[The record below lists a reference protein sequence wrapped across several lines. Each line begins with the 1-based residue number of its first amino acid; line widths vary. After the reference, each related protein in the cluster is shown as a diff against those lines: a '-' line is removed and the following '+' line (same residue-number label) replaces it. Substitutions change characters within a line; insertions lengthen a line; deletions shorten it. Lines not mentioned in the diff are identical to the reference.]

1 MINAS
6 SLDAP
11 QASAPPAIHQL
22 RSNMQSSEVVDR
34 GIAVQANFSSI
45 CAIEYLKSHNIEP
58 EVIERVLLHPEQR
71 RKPRH

>member
-6 SLDAP
+6 PMGAS

-34 GIAVQANFSSI
+34 GISVQANFSSI
-45 CAIEYLKSHNIEP
+45 CAIEYLKSHNIDP

>member
-1 MINAS
+1 MMNAPT
-6 SLDAP
+6 LDAS

-34 GIAVQANFSSI
+34 GISVQANFSSI
-45 CAIEYLKSHNIEP
+45 CAIEYLKSHNIDP

-71 RKPRH
+71 RKSRH